1 MTKPRVLRCSR
12 LPGIEHR
19 AAPGSEDDV
28 AHCSQLLDHL
38 CLALSKTGLAFY
50 VEDDCNAHACSRL
63 DLAVGIVERLAEALG
78 ELAADGGLSGAHHPH
93 QEKLLL
99 GLHEGIVATHPY
111 RARKQRAGTA
121 GPLPIRSFRS
131 VSAGL

>member
-1 MTKPRVLRCSR
+1 MTKPRV
-12 LPGIEHR
+12 
-19 AAPGSEDDV
+19 DDV

-38 CLALSKTGLAFY
+38 GLALSKTGLAFY
-50 VEDDCNAHACSRL
+50 VEDDGNAHACSRL

-78 ELAADGGLSGAHHPH
+78 ELAADGGLSGTHHAH
-93 QEKLLL
+93 QEKLVL

-121 GPLPIRSFRS
+121 GPLPIRPFRS